1 MGLKERRDREKE
13 ERKRQ
18 ILDAARDLLFAEG
31 LQATSVNKIAKNAE
45 LGVGTIY
52 SYFKSK
58 EEIFAALQQEGIELL
73 HEKARKALS
82 REKGGP
88 DRLRAI
94 AGSYLDFSAESRDYF
109 DIINYF
115 LSSPG
120 TLLGEELKEMIDQQG
135 NQIIFLMV
143 TTIEEGMAA
152 GEFRKVNGRK
162 FAMMFWAALHGLIL
176 FSKLRTTILKGEDYP
191 ELVGYSVDY
200 LIGSLG
206 TD

>member
-94 AGSYLDFSAESRDYF
+94 AGSYLDFSA
-109 DIINYF
+109 
-115 LSSPG
+115 
-120 TLLGEELKEMIDQQG
+120 
-135 NQIIFLMV
+135 
-143 TTIEEGMAA
+143 
-152 GEFRKVNGRK
+152 
-162 FAMMFWAALHGLIL
+162 
-176 FSKLRTTILKGEDYP
+176 
-191 ELVGYSVDY
+191 
-200 LIGSLG
+200 
-206 TD
+206 

>member
-1 MGLKERRDREKE
+1 MGLKERRNREKE

-31 LQATSVNKIAKNAE
+31 LQATSVNKIARNAE

-52 SYFKSK
+52 SYFKNK

-73 HEKARKALS
+73 HARAKKAIS
-82 REKGGP
+82 REKDAS

-94 AGSYLDFSAESRDYF
+94 AGSYLDFSNENRDYF

-120 TLLGEELKEMIDQQG
+120 TLLGDELKETIDQRG
-135 NQIIFLMV
+135 NQIISLIV
-143 TTIEEGMAA
+143 TTIEEGISA
-152 GEFRKVNGRK
+152 GEFCEVNGRK
-162 FAMMFWAALHGLIL
+162 FAMMFWAAIHGLIL

-200 LIGSLG
+200 LIESLIKK
-206 TD
+206 

>member
-1 MGLKERRDREKE
+1 MGLKERRNREKE

-52 SYFKSK
+52 SYFKNK

-73 HEKARKALS
+73 HARAKKAIS
-82 REKGGP
+82 REKDAS

-94 AGSYLDFSAESRDYF
+94 AGSYLDFSNENRDYF

-120 TLLGEELKEMIDQQG
+120 TLLGDELKETIDQRG
-135 NQIIFLMV
+135 NQIISLIV
-143 TTIEEGMAA
+143 TTIEEGISA
-152 GEFRKVNGRK
+152 GEFCEVNGRK
-162 FAMMFWAALHGLIL
+162 FAMMFWAAIHGLIL

-200 LIGSLG
+200 LIDSLIKK
-206 TD
+206 

>member
-1 MGLKERRDREKE
+1 MGLKERRDRERE

-52 SYFKSK
+52 SYFKNK

-73 HEKARKALS
+73 HARAKKAIS
-82 REKGGP
+82 REKDAS

-94 AGSYLDFSAESRDYF
+94 AGSYLDFSNENRDYF

-120 TLLGEELKEMIDQQG
+120 TLLGDELKETIDQRG
-135 NQIIFLMV
+135 NQIISLIV
-143 TTIEEGMAA
+143 TTIEEGISA
-152 GEFRKVNGRK
+152 GEFCEVNGRK
-162 FAMMFWAALHGLIL
+162 FAMMFWAAIHGLIL

-200 LIGSLG
+200 LIDSLIKK
-206 TD
+206 

>member
-1 MGLKERRDREKE
+1 MGLKERRNRERE

-52 SYFKSK
+52 SYFKNK

-73 HEKARKALS
+73 HARAKKAIS
-82 REKGGP
+82 REKNAS

-94 AGSYLDFSAESRDYF
+94 AGSYLYFSKENRDYF

-120 TLLGEELKEMIDQQG
+120 TLLGDELKEIIDQRG
-135 NQIIFLMV
+135 NQIISLIV
-143 TTIEEGMAA
+143 TTIEEGISA
-152 GEFRKVNGRK
+152 GEFCEVNGRK
-162 FAMMFWAALHGLIL
+162 FAMMFWAAIHGLIL

-200 LIGSLG
+200 LIDSLIKK
-206 TD
+206 

>member
-31 LQATSVNKIAKNAE
+31 LQSTSVNKIAKNAE

-52 SYFKSK
+52 SYFRSK
-58 EEIFAALQQEGIELL
+58 EEIFAALQQEGIDLL
-73 HEKARKALS
+73 HEKAKNAIS
-82 REKGGP
+82 RENSGP

-94 AGSYLDFSAESRDYF
+94 AGSYLDFSAENRDYF

-120 TLLGEELKEMIDQQG
+120 TLLGDELKEIIDQQG
-135 NQIIFLMV
+135 NQIISLMV
-143 TTIEEGMAA
+143 STIEKGIAD
-152 GEFRKVNGRK
+152 GEFRNVNGRK
-162 FAMMFWAALHGLIL
+162 FAMMFWAALHGLIM
-176 FSKLRTTILKGEDYP
+176 FSKLKTTILKGEDYP
-191 ELVGYSVDY
+191 ELVSYSVDY
-200 LIGSLG
+200 LIESLRKV
-206 TD
+206 

>member
-52 SYFKSK
+52 SYFKNK

-73 HEKARKALS
+73 HSRAQKAVL
-82 REKGGP
+82 REKGAS

-94 AGSYLDFSAESRDYF
+94 AASYLDFSIESRDYF

-120 TLLGEELKEMIDQQG
+120 TLLGEELKEMIDHRG
-135 NQIIFLMV
+135 NQIVSLMV
-143 TTIEEGMAA
+143 IIIEEGMAD

-162 FAMMFWAALHGLIL
+162 FAIMFWAALHGLIM
-176 FSKLRTTILKGEDYP
+176 FSKLKTTILKGENYP

-200 LIGSLG
+200 LIESVRKK
-206 TD
+206 